1 MKVSRRGTR
10 FIAQFEGFV
19 PVASIAFP
27 GEPYPTYGY
36 GHMGPDV
43 KVGERI
49 TKRQARKLLRRDLN
63 KTFAPGVSR
72 ALRVKTGQKQ
82 FDAIVSFAYNV
93 GVGGLTSST
102 FLRRWNSGEHKCRV
116 AKEELPKWVKGSNGQ
131 VYPGLVTR
139 RAAEAR
145 LICEG
150 KYT

>member
-10 FIAQFEGFV
+10 FIANFEGFV

-63 KTFAPGVSR
+63 QRFAPGVSQ
-72 ALRVKTGQKQ
+72 ALKRKTGQKQ

-93 GVGGLTSST
+93 GLGGLQTST
-102 FLRRWNSGEHKCRV
+102 FLRRWNAGESKCQV
-116 AKEELPKWVKGSNGQ
+116 AKEELPKWTRGSNGQ
-131 VYPGLVTR
+131 VYPGLVNR
-139 RAAEAR
+139 RNAEAN
-145 LICEG
+145 LICTG
-150 KYT
+150 RYS